1 MENHF
6 SNVHDLSMEQVD
18 LLKCS
23 WRYLYTLNYDDAI
36 EKALHNIITVVPY
49 NTQNTPWLKQKK
61 ALFKIHGDV
70 AAFLSSS
77 ESKYCILSK
86 QQYADLITASENKD
100 MMTNLEADF
109 ASNNIIFFGCSLVD
123 ELDLLYATTLKLNT
137 RKAQNKDTHIYYV

>member
-61 ALFKIHGDV
+61 
-70 AAFLSSS
+70 SS
-77 ESKYCILSK
+77 I
-86 QQYADLITASENKD
+86 
-100 MMTNLEADF
+100 
-109 ASNNIIFFGCSLVD
+109 
-123 ELDLLYATTLKLNT
+123 
-137 RKAQNKDTHIYYV
+137 